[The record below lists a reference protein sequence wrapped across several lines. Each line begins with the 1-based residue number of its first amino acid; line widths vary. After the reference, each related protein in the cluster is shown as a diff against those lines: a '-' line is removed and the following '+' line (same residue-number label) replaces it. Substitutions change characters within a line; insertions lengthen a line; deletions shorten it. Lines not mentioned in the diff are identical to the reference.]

1 MSSHPAHVAEYA
13 IPVEAPAGV
22 VYGLLADPLRW
33 PVLFPSYI
41 HVERIDSDGSRE
53 LLHLWDMASGRL
65 RALHVRRHLD
75 PRTRTVETERIDPT
89 TRQVTGRGVWRVTPD
104 GDHASVLTLRRELG
118 TFLALGPRAATSTAA
133 QALDAEVRARLDEV
147 RAVAGRWER
156 LDELL
161 MAFSDSVHTT
171 GPPELVYDFLQRI
184 EDWPEL
190 VPHIE
195 WTEVGT
201 DVPGVQFVD
210 IDSAAW
216 DGGSTVTSGAVRL
229 CFPAAGYI
237 VHKDVVPPAVLSG
250 HTVQW
255 TLLPDSSGVSVVC
268 THSVLLREEALG
280 SFLGAGA
287 TLTDARHEVR
297 TGLGQAGAELLGLAK
312 WHAESALRRV
322 G

>member
-1 MSSHPAHVAEYA
+1 MPSHQAHVAEYA
-13 IPVEAPAGV
+13 ISVAAPAGV

-33 PVLFPSYI
+33 PVLFPSYV
-41 HVERIDSDGSRE
+41 HVERIDGDASHE
-53 LLHLWDMASGRL
+53 LLHVWDMASDRL
-65 RALHVRRHLD
+65 RALHVRRHLRA
-75 PRTRTVETERIDPT
+75 RTRTIETERIDPAT
-89 TRQVTGRGVWRVTPD
+89 QQVTGRGVWRVTSD
-104 GDHASVLTLRRELG
+104 GDGGSVLTLRRELG
-118 TFLALGPRAATSTAA
+118 TPPCPAPWAGADTAA
-133 QALDAEVRARLDEV
+133 QTLDMEVRARLGEV
-147 RAVAGRWER
+147 KALAERWER

-161 MAFSDSVHTT
+161 LAFLDSVHTT

-184 EDWPEL
+184 EDWPDL

-195 WTEVGT
+195 WTDVST
-201 DVPGVQFVD
+201 DAPGVQIVD

-216 DGGSTVTSGAVRL
+216 DGGDTVTSGAVRL

-237 VHKDVVPPAVLSG
+237 VHKDVVSPGILAG

-255 TLLPDSSGVSVVC
+255 ALLPDGPGLRAVC
-268 THSVLLREEALG
+268 THSVLLREEALA

-297 TGLGQAGAELLGLAK
+297 TGLGQASAEILGLAK